1 MVAASH
7 TYGCSLGRYV
17 LQLGCT
23 ACGARWAGPQL
34 TCSSLAVRPL
44 KTRAGGR
51 ASPWQGMRTPVMGST
66 TFARRRDAAS
76 YSVMGGC
83 G

>member
-23 ACGARWAGPQL
+23 ACGARWAAAYLQL
-34 TCSSLAVRPL
+34 LGGAAAEDAGW
-44 KTRAGGR
+44 RARLTMAGDAH
-51 ASPWQGMRTPVMGST
+51 ASDGVDDLRETK
-66 TFARRRDAAS
+66 
-76 YSVMGGC
+76 GC